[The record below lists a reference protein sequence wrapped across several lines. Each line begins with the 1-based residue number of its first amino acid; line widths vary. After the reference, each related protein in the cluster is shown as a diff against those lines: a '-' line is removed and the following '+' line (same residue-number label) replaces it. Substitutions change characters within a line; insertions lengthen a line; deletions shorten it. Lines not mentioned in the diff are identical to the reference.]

1 MKIELRNVGML
12 KNANI
17 ILEDIA
23 VVVGKNNSGK
33 STIGKSVYTLLHS
46 ISEHQ
51 ELNYKKETINLIKA
65 KISNISVLIRLLQEN
80 EGEAK
85 KQIFKLEQLEK
96 NLNIDNLIKIKNEII
111 DIKNYYKNK
120 ERNIE
125 VHREKNIDSGI
136 LNRKYLIN
144 SIIENSNIILNFLEN
159 DSSENSAKKRIIKKI
174 LEVEFDTPIKNNEK
188 NLEIKIED
196 LELSYK
202 NESVDFN
209 YDKNKKYI
217 WNEAILITTPMILNF
232 MKMLDLSEINEFDY
246 SHDSFLLQLLIEKKE
261 KNIFEDIL
269 YKEING
275 IEKKIQEKLKG
286 QLKYNESSSLI
297 EFEDNSGRIFGQN
310 DLATGVK
317 SLGIIMMLLKKMN
330 PSTVLILDEPEVHLH
345 SEWQIFLA
353 EIITLIVKRLRMKV
367 LITSHSPIFLEAI
380 EAYGKKEGLNNNF
393 YYCEKGEVKKVDE
406 EINLMFQKIN
416 GNALDMLDN
425 ILIKESDDLD

>member
-85 KQIFKLEQLEK
+85 KQIFKLEKLEK